1 MKLQL
6 KEMCVTARMQ
16 ECKYKQ
22 LRYTMCTT
30 QQIPTDA
37 SAKHKKG
44 CVWGRIATNRKR
56 DGGRICGTEV
66 VHAAARQT
74 LGSLSLEITACSMFK
89 NYS

>member
-1 MKLQL
+1 
-6 KEMCVTARMQ
+6 
-16 ECKYKQ
+16 
-22 LRYTMCTT
+22 MCTT

-56 DGGRICGTEV
+56 DGGRLCGTEV

-74 LGSLSLEITACSMFK
+74 LR
-89 NYS
+89 